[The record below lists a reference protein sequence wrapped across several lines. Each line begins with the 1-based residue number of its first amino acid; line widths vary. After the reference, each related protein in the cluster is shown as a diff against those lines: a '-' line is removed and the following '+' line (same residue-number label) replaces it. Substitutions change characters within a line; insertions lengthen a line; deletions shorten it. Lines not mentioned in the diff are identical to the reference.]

1 MTDAL
6 PTLPERHTVLRSF
19 AGHLESGPD
28 AVFNRLVV
36 AMASGAATGGSVH
49 TDRNRRMLVLRR
61 GWWYRGEYQVLPED
75 ETGSLVQ
82 YEIIN
87 VAQVAPWAG
96 SWAAASVLRAAPRAF
111 QTLLTGLSHP

>member
-19 AGHLESGPD
+19 AGHLEAGPD
-28 AVFNRLVV
+28 AVFNRLVT
-36 AMASGAATGGSVH
+36 AMASGAAGGGNVH
-49 TDRNRRMLVLRR
+49 TDRDRRRLVLRR
-61 GWWYRGEYQVLPED
+61 GWWYRGEYQVLPE
-75 ETGSLVQ
+75 EQAGSLVQ

-87 VAQVAPWAG
+87 VAQLLPWAG

-111 QTLLTGLSHP
+111 QALLTGLSHS

>member
-19 AGHLESGPD
+19 AGHLEAGPD
-28 AVFNRLVV
+28 AVFNRLVT
-36 AMASGAATGGSVH
+36 AMASGAAGRGNVR
-49 TDRNRRMLVLRR
+49 TDRDRRMLVLRR
-61 GWWYRGEYQVLPED
+61 GWWSRGEYQVLPED

-87 VAQVAPWAG
+87 VAQVLPWAG

-111 QTLLTGLSHP
+111 QALLTGLSHP

>member
-1 MTDAL
+1 MTDAF
-6 PTLPERHTVLRSF
+6 PALPERHTVLRSF
-19 AGHLESGPD
+19 AGHLDAGPD
-28 AVFNRLVV
+28 AVFNRLVI
-36 AMASGAATGGSVH
+36 AMAAGAAGGGNVY
-49 TDRNRRMLVLRR
+49 TDRDRRMVVLRR

-82 YEIIN
+82 YEIVN

-96 SWAAASVLRAAPRAF
+96 SWAAASVLRASPRAF